1 MTTIL
6 RLLLASTLIALP
18 GCIGS
23 ARIAAKPYDVIV
35 VGAGLSG
42 LTVAKDLMRNNR
54 RVLVLEATN
63 RIGGRAH
70 TIAGFSIPV
79 DVGAAWLH
87 GADTNP
93 LTAIVDWM
101 GFRRIPTDLD
111 GPVFFGDHRLNE
123 REMREYGEAYE
134 ATERGLARAHADR
147 PASEFLPVASRYR
160 ALIASDIGPLESG
173 AEIERT
179 SSADA
184 AAFQSDPD
192 DFVKEGIGTWVQ
204 KFGRGVPVELATPVT
219 GIRYGTEGDGGVLI
233 ETATGKTYRG
243 RRVVVTVSTGVL
255 AARRIAFR
263 PELPQEKWAAI
274 HGLPMGLLNKVVFQ
288 FDSDVLAAEGGN
300 AWVLHQ
306 RTGTSGHP
314 EVMAFVIK
322 PLGASMVVGFYG
334 AEQARRFEQ
343 LPDSHAIDYAKI
355 ALRAMYGANVVAH
368 IDDARTR
375 VTRWGKNPWT
385 LGSYSA
391 ALPDASK
398 MHAELGKP
406 VGDRV
411 FFAGEACGP
420 PEFNG
425 SLAAAYVAGL
435 QASRQVQ
442 ASLLAADAA
451 RERDRHPER
460 QP

>member
-1 MTTIL
+1 MKTVS
-6 RLLLASTLIALP
+6 RLLLASVLIALP

-23 ARIAAKPYDVIV
+23 ARNATSPYDVIV

-42 LTVAKDLMRNNR
+42 LTVAKDLMRTEH

-70 TIAGFSIPV
+70 TIGGFSVPV
-79 DVGAAWLH
+79 DVGAAWIH

-93 LTAIVDWM
+93 LTALVDWM
-101 GFRRIPTDLD
+101 GFHRVPTELD
-111 GPVFFGDHRLNE
+111 GPVFVGDHWLNE
-123 REMREYGEAYE
+123 RETLDYGEAYE
-134 ATERGLARAHADR
+134 ATVRGLAGADGDR
-147 PASEFLPVASRYR
+147 PAAEFLPADSRYR

-184 AAFQSDPD
+184 AAFNADPD
-192 DFVKEGIGTWVQ
+192 DFVGEGIGTWVQ
-204 KFGRGVPVELATPVT
+204 EFGRGVPVELDTPVT
-219 GIRYGTEGDGGVLI
+219 GIRYGPAADGGVI
-233 ETATGKTYRG
+233 VETATGETFRG

-263 PELPQEKWAAI
+263 PELPEEKWAAI
-274 HGLPMGLLNKVVFQ
+274 RGLPMGLLNKVVFQ
-288 FDSDVLAAEGGN
+288 FDREVLAAEGSN

-306 RTGTSGHP
+306 RTGANGSP

-334 AEQARRFEQ
+334 ADQAHRFEE
-343 LPDSHAIDYAKI
+343 LPDAHAIDHAKA
-355 ALRAMYGANVVAH
+355 ALRDMYGADVVAH

-385 LGSYSA
+385 LGSYSS
-391 ALPDASK
+391 ALPGASR
-398 MHAELGKP
+398 MHAELARP
-406 VGDRV
+406 VADRV

-442 ASLLAADAA
+442 ASLAADVTRREDRRAA
-451 RERDRHPER
+451 RVP
-460 QP
+460 